1 MNLAKRMGRYLDK
14 VPFLYAVKEEC
25 EWDYDSIAAGC
36 GGNGFDL
43 EIVTDTAVVLCI
55 LVSIIVWAVIAW
67 SMFDIA
73 RQKGH
78 LKKSVLFLTFFLGFA
93 GILYT
98 ILLPDLVRRK
108 QNEDLIA
115 ALRRGAKPPEK

>member
-1 MNLAKRMGRYLDK
+1 MIMIVLLLAVG
-14 VPFLYAVKEEC
+14 E
-25 EWDYDSIAAGC
+25 I
-36 GGNGFDL
+36 GFDL
-43 EIVTDTAVVLCI
+43 EIVTDTAVVLFI
-55 LVSIIVWAVIAW
+55 LISKVWAVIAW

>member
-1 MNLAKRMGRYLDK
+1 MIMIALLLVMGEFIY
-14 VPFLYAVKEEC
+14 
-25 EWDYDSIAAGC
+25 
-36 GGNGFDL
+36 DL
-43 EIVTDTAVVLCI
+43 EIVLDISVIFGI
-55 LVSIIVWAVIAW
+55 LISIIVWAVIAW

-73 RQKGH
+73 YQKGH
-78 LKKSVLFLTFFLGFA
+78 LKKSVFLLTFFLGFA

>member
-1 MNLAKRMGRYLDK
+1 MIMIVLLLAVG
-14 VPFLYAVKEEC
+14 E
-25 EWDYDSIAAGC
+25 I
-36 GGNGFDL
+36 GFDL
-43 EIVTDTAVVLCI
+43 EIVTDTAVVLFI
-55 LVSIIVWAVIAW
+55 LISIVWAVIAW

-73 RQKGH
+73 YQKGH
-78 LKKSVLFLTFFLGFA
+78 LKKSVLFLTFFLGFV

>member
-1 MNLAKRMGRYLDK
+1 MNLAKRMGKYLDK

-25 EWDYDSIAAGC
+25 ECDYDSIAAGC

-43 EIVTDTAVVLCI
+43 EIVTDTAVVLFI
-55 LVSIIVWAVIAW
+55 LISIVWAVIAW

-73 RQKGH
+73 YQKGH
-78 LKKSVLFLTFFLGFA
+78 LKKSVLFLTFFLGFV

>member
-1 MNLAKRMGRYLDK
+1 MIMIVLLLAVG
-14 VPFLYAVKEEC
+14 E
-25 EWDYDSIAAGC
+25 I
-36 GGNGFDL
+36 GFDL
-43 EIVTDTAVVLCI
+43 EIVPNAAVVLCI

-73 RQKGH
+73 YQKGH
-78 LKKSVLFLTFFLGFA
+78 LKKSVLFLTFFLGFV

>member
-1 MNLAKRMGRYLDK
+1 VIMIVLLLAVG
-14 VPFLYAVKEEC
+14 E
-25 EWDYDSIAAGC
+25 I
-36 GGNGFDL
+36 GFDL
-43 EIVTDTAVVLCI
+43 EIVPNAAVVLCI

-73 RQKGH
+73 YQKGH

>member
-1 MNLAKRMGRYLDK
+1 MNLAKRVGKYLDK

-25 EWDYDSIAAGC
+25 ECDYDSAAAGC

-43 EIVTDTAVVLCI
+43 EIVTDTAVVLFI
-55 LVSIIVWAVIAW
+55 LISIVWAVIAW

-78 LKKSVLFLTFFLGFA
+78 LKKSVLFLTFFLGFV

-115 ALRRGAKPPEK
+115 ALRSDAKPPEK

>member
-1 MNLAKRMGRYLDK
+1 MIM
-14 VPFLYAVKEEC
+14 
-25 EWDYDSIAAGC
+25 IALLLVVGEI
-36 GGNGFDL
+36 GFGV
-43 EIVTDTAVVLCI
+43 EIVPDITVVLCI
-55 LVSIIVWAVIAW
+55 LISIIVWVVIAW

-73 RQKGH
+73 YQKGH
-78 LKKSVLFLTFFLGFA
+78 LKKSVFLLTFFLGLV

-115 ALRRGAKPPEK
+115 ALRRDAKPPEK